1 LTALKE
7 KYKDDPT
14 KFSQK
19 QMEFFRE
26 NKINPVAGCLPMLVQ
41 LPVFFG
47 LFMMLRTAIE
57 LRGASFLWA
66 ADSIQG
72 RHDLP
77 DSDPRAG
84 FLPVQPVLYAGRA
97 ATKSPA
103 VALHRHRHLADAHHP
118 DVSDHGCYAAEVDA
132 VDAAV
137 LPRVPLQLLL
147 RSRALHDRQQ
157 PVDHLPDL
165 DDETEST
172 ANCRPTA
179 PVIASVLTPTSK
191 KKK

>member
-1 LTALKE
+1 LASSASSAKGLLLIDELAAHRAVHSVRLGDHRADHPAQDHFLAADRGEHPRPLKRWPRSAPQMAALKE

-66 ADSIQG
+66 AD
-72 RHDLP
+72 LCP
-77 DSDPRAG
+77 
-84 FLPVQPVLYAGRA
+84 
-97 ATKSPA
+97 
-103 VALHRHRHLADAHHP
+103 
-118 DVSDHGCYAAEVDA
+118 
-132 VDAAV
+132 
-137 LPRVPLQLLL
+137 
-147 RSRALHDRQQ
+147 
-157 PVDHLPDL
+157 
-165 DDETEST
+165 
-172 ANCRPTA
+172 RPTR
-179 PVIASVLTPTSK
+179 SS
-191 KKK
+191 